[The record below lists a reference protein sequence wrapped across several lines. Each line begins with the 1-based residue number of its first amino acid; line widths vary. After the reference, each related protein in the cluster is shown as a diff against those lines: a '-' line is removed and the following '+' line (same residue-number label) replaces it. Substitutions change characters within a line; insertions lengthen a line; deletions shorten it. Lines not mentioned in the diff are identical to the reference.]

1 MGKRFYIILFVV
13 LCGSLLLL
21 GFSYSKT
28 SGLNDGNIIY
38 EEVNDNYRVIYSNN
52 KLDTKDNKQLDISI
66 INRSSEKRSFFLK
79 LKGDINSYQNVTY
92 TIDDGDKLPLNNGI
106 VALGSLEKMG
116 VNGDFIKRTI
126 NLYSESN
133 NVLEY
138 DLNIIDT
145 LDGYLTKEII
155 SNNSTYYDET
165 DNLRYY
171 GESVNNYIKYNDNIY
186 RIIGVIEGKI
196 RIISNPMNEVNYN
209 SSIDKHLSKVD
220 YLASFSNYND
230 VNENNTDLYKS
241 WINDSNEF
249 WLAEE
254 TLNGAYYVS
263 EGKIRLGS
271 KNDYYSIRKVIDL
284 ESEVK
289 VIKGNGSIDS
299 PYEVSYDS

>member
-28 SGLNDGNIIY
+28 SGLNEGKSLY
-38 EEVNDNYRVIYSNN
+38 EEVNDNYRVIYSND

-66 INRSSEKRSFFLK
+66 INKSSEKRSFFLK
-79 LKGDINSYQNVTY
+79 LKGDINFYQNVTY
-92 TIDDGDKLPLNNGI
+92 TIDDGDELPLNNGI
-106 VALGSLEKMG
+106 IALGSLEKIG
-116 VNGDFIKRTI
+116 VDGDFIKRTI

-138 DLNIIDT
+138 DLDIIDT

-155 SNNSTYYDET
+155 SNNDTYYDKD

-171 GESVNNYIKYNDNIY
+171 GASVNNYIKYNNTIY
-186 RIIGVIEGKI
+186 RIIGIIEGKI
-196 RIISNPMNEVNYN
+196 RLISDPMNEVNYN
-209 SSIDKHLSKVD
+209 SSIGKQLTKED
-220 YLASFSNYND
+220 YLASFSNNND

-241 WINDSNEF
+241 WLNDGKDF

-271 KNDYYSIRKVIDL
+271 KNDYYYIRKVIDL
-284 ESEVK
+284 ENDVK